1 MSDLIGSAAMRSLCA
16 LGLTLPIFAPCAN
29 AAAAVAIAA
38 EPARLSRTNDYPHK
52 PIRVLDPFPAA
63 GASDIIARLI
73 GQKLTERYGQ
83 PIVMDNRPGAGGI
96 LAAELAAKATPDG
109 YTLFDVVV
117 LTLAP
122 SLSLYPGANVDPLR
136 DFAFISLYAGG
147 SYALIALPSFA
158 ARTIPELV
166 ALARSQP
173 GKIVYASSG
182 IGSGVHLAGELLK
195 RRAGIDLLHVP
206 YKGAG
211 PIMSAVVNGEVQ
223 LGLPSVAG
231 ALPLLKSNR
240 VMAIAVTSAQRAKA
254 LPNVST
260 IAESGYPGYDLTPWY
275 GVAAPAGTPPAIIAA
290 LNAEIGRILQLPD
303 IQSALAVQGL
313 DATAS
318 TPERFRTIVRDAIA
332 TSAKIIR
339 DVGIKA
345 E

>member
-1 MSDLIGSAAMRSLCA
+1 MKLTATSARS
-16 LGLTLPIFAPCAN
+16 TI
-29 AAAAVAIAA
+29 AIALA
-38 EPARLSRTNDYPHK
+38 SVFFSCAGVRAADEPVRLSKAHDYPHR

-63 GASDIIARLI
+63 GASDIIARLV
-73 GQKLTERYGQ
+73 GQKLTGRYGQ

-122 SLSLYPGANVDPLR
+122 SLSLYPDAKVDPLR
-136 DFAFISLYAGG
+136 DFAFISLYAAG
-147 SYALIALPSFA
+147 SYALVALPSFPA
-158 ARTIPELV
+158 KTIPELV
-166 ALARSQP
+166 ALAKTQP
-173 GKIVYASSG
+173 GKISYGTSG

-206 YKGAG
+206 YKGAP
-211 PIMSAVVNGEVQ
+211 PIMAGVVNGEIQ

-231 ALPLLKSNR
+231 ALAMLKANR

-254 LPNVST
+254 LPNVPT

-275 GVAAPAGTPPAIIAA
+275 GVAAPAATPPAIITA

-303 IQSALAVQGL
+303 VQAGLSVQGL
-313 DATAS
+313 DAVAS
-318 TPERFRTIVRDAIA
+318 TPERFRTIMREAIA
-332 TSAKIIR
+332 TSSKIIK
-339 DVGIKA
+339 DMGIKV